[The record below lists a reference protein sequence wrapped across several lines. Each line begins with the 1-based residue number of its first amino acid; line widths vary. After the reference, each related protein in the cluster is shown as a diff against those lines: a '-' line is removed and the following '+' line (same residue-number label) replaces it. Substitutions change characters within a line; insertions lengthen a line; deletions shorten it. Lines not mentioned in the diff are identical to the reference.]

1 MVGPLDGADGLVFAY
16 CTSATDCSPTISEET
31 SIKLVRMTLNVR
43 IPGPTHA
50 TQTLTTD
57 VFLRNG

>member
-1 MVGPLDGADGLVFAY
+1 VVGPLDGADGLLFAY
-16 CTSATDCSPTISEET
+16 CTSAAVCSPTIAEER

-43 IPGPTHA
+43 IPGPAHA
-50 TQTLTTD
+50 TQTITTD